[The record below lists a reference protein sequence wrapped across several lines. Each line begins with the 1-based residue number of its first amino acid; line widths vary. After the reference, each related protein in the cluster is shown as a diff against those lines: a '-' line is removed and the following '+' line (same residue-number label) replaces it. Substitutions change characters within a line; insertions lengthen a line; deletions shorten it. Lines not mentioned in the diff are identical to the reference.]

1 MDLDGYAI
9 ALSLAGGFAAGFFF
23 FGGLYLTTQML
34 PRARRPGL
42 LVFASLTVR
51 TIIFGGGAWLVAAHA
66 SVLSLVAYMV
76 GAIIV
81 RVLLVGYVRR
91 PETTPS
97 ERP

>member
-1 MDLDGYAI
+1 MSLDGHTI
-9 ALSLAGGFAAGFFF
+9 ALSMAGGFAAGFFF

-42 LVFASLTVR
+42 LVFASLIVR
-51 TIIFGGGAWLVAAHA
+51 TMIIGIGAWLVAAHA
-66 SVLSLVAYMV
+66 SVPSLLAYMI

-81 RVLLVGYVRR
+81 RILLVGYVRR
-91 PETTPS
+91 PDTTPS